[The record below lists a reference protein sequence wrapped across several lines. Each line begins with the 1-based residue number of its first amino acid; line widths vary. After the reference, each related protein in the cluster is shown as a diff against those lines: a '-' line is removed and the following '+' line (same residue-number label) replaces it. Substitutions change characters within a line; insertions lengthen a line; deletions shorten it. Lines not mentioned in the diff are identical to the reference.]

1 MVSNSERAPGV
12 ALGDQ
17 TKQTCC
23 EAVRNVCSATMNS
36 APTMRFGCQVWVEHT
51 RRRFIPEEEK
61 DDSKKVC
68 VWSSASY
75 SWNRN
80 GLTVSLCMNTEIAA
94 ANSKNGVTGDKKVK
108 RINPLALTSLA
119 LTFGLAVLVCMPM
132 HAEDTTTYNF
142 ETINFPGD
150 TFTQTLGIT
159 NSDGTAGYHGST
171 LNRAFP
177 PLLSTKPFTNDNFP
191 GSPQTQVTAI
201 NNSSNTARFYIDPA
215 ANTHGS
221 PA

>member
-12 ALGDQ
+12 ARGDQ

-23 EAVRNVCSATMNS
+23 EAVRNVCSGTMNR

-61 DDSKKVC
+61 DGSKKVC
-68 VWSSASY
+68 GWSSASY

-80 GLTVSLCMNTEIAA
+80 GLTVSLCMNTETAA

-119 LTFGLAVLVCMPM
+119 LSFDLTVLFCIPIQ
-132 HAEDTTTYNF
+132 AAATTSY
-142 ETINFPGD
+142 
-150 TFTQTLGIT
+150 
-159 NSDGTAGYHGST
+159 
-171 LNRAFP
+171 
-177 PLLSTKPFTNDNFP
+177 
-191 GSPQTQVTAI
+191 
-201 NNSSNTARFYIDPA
+201 
-215 ANTHGS
+215 
-221 PA
+221 